1 MLIYII
7 SVKEVKNM
15 TYLEIKTA
23 YENAEIKTN
32 KMKIAFNKLSE
43 TSSQAELD
51 RFCHSFKDFLNLK
64 SEEQLAYEEY
74 VKLEQAR
81 KSLLKDMNE
90 DDFYGDM
97 EGLLAGTYADA
108 DNSFYVAQI
117 KKINAR
123 ISEILPLAQKWFDFC
138 GNPNHIKLQ

>member
-1 MLIYII
+1 MNY
-7 SVKEVKNM
+7 
-15 TYLEIKTA
+15 TEIKTA

-32 KMKIAFNKLSE
+32 KMKMAFNRLSE

-97 EGLLAGTYADA
+97 EALLSDTYVDA
-108 DNSFYVAQI
+108 DNSYYVTEI

-138 GNPNHIKLQ
+138 GNHNHVILK